1 MNPAM
6 SQGGQSVS
14 ELTKTLGLRFVEPNV
29 RKHQKLRETRDVY
42 QQALQTAFAVGCD
55 HTISSQDLVFE
66 HDLSGDYLQKV
77 RLTALH
83 RRCRAARRVP

>member
-1 MNPAM
+1 M
-6 SQGGQSVS
+6 S

-42 QQALQTAFAVGCD
+42 QQALQTAFAAGCD

-66 HDLSGDYLQKV
+66 HDLSGYLQKV
-77 RLTALH
+77 RLTASH
-83 RRCRAARRVP
+83 RRCRAGRRVP